1 MRCWPKPGR
10 SECDLFNIQLLCHSL
25 GNGVGRYAS
34 DIDDDVRED
43 TLGLLWDFNDVE
55 RCDDD
60 RTAAIAKIA
69 HDC

>member
-1 MRCWPKPGR
+1 M
-10 SECDLFNIQLLCHSL
+10 
-25 GNGVGRYAS
+25 GRYAS